1 MNAPASAFNAE
12 MFLNISTNEANSTE
26 LLQVPEG
33 EYTAVTGGI
42 GPDSFKRFP
51 IKQGDRAGQ
60 DFYRL
65 DVVWQINDE
74 GGSIK
79 DYLGREPKVTQGI
92 GLDISKD
99 GTLEMGKGKNV
110 ALGQLREAL
119 GQNQAGRPWSM
130 SQLGGQVAK
139 IKVKHR
145 LDAASG
151 RTYVDVSS
159 VTRAA

>member
-1 MNAPASAFNAE
+1 MNAQTFNPE
-12 MFLNISTNEANSTE
+12 MFLNMSTNEANSTE

-33 EYTAVTGGI
+33 EYTAVTQGI

-51 IKQGDRAGQ
+51 IKQGARIGQ
-60 DFYRL
+60 DFIRL
-65 DVVWQINDE
+65 DVSWVINDE
-74 GGSIK
+74 GGKLK
-79 DYLGREPKVTQGI
+79 DYLGREPKINQGI
-92 GLDISKD
+92 GLDVNPD

-145 LDAASG
+145 LDAATG
-151 RTYVDVSS
+151 RTYVDVGA
-159 VTRAA
+159 VTKA

>member
-1 MNAPASAFNAE
+1 MADPVFNPE
-12 MFLNISTNEANSTE
+12 MFLNITTNEANSTE
-26 LLQVPEG
+26 LLQMPEG
-33 EYTAVTGGI
+33 EYLAVTKGI
-42 GPDSFKRFP
+42 GPDSFKSFP

-60 DFYRL
+60 NFYRL
-65 DVVWQINDE
+65 DLVWEINDE
-74 GGSIK
+74 GGK
-79 DYLGREPKVTQGI
+79 WREYLGRDPKITQGI

-110 ALGQLREAL
+110 ALGQVREAL
-119 GQNQAGRPWSM
+119 GQNQSGKPWSM

-151 RTYVDVSS
+151 RTYVDVGA
-159 VTRAA
+159 VTKAT

>member
-1 MNAPASAFNAE
+1 MNAQASAFNPE
-12 MFLNISTNEANSTE
+12 MFLNITTIDANSTE

-33 EYTAVTGGI
+33 EYTAVTQGI

-51 IKQGDRAGQ
+51 IKQGERAGQ

-65 DVVWQINDE
+65 DVVWLINDE
-74 GGSIK
+74 GKAIEQSI
-79 DYLGREPKVTQGI
+79 GRAPKVTQGI

-110 ALGQLREAL
+110 GLGQLREAL
-119 GQNQAGRPWSM
+119 GQNAAGRPWSM

-139 IKVKHR
+139 IQVKHR
-145 LDAASG
+145 LDANSG
-151 RTYVDVSS
+151 RTYIDVTK
-159 VTRAA
+159 VARA